1 MNKYDFNNTFS
12 ELAKYMR
19 MEEEISSIIE
29 NLKTE
34 LKVYMEENQ
43 IETLQGNEHKAS
55 YKAVISS
62 RIDTKALKADFPEL
76 AEKYSKKSETMR
88 FIFA

>member
-1 MNKYDFNNTFS
+1 MKYDYNNTFS
-12 ELAKYMR
+12 ELAKYTR

-34 LKVYMEENQ
+34 SKQYMEETQ

-62 RIDTKALKADFPEL
+62 RIDTKALKTDFPEL

-88 FIFA
+88 FTFA